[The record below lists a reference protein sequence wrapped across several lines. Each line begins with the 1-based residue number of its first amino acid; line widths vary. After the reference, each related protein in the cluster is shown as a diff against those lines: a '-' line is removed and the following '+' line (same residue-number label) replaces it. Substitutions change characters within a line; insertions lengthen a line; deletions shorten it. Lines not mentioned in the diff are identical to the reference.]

1 MLISRFGFLRWLLSV
16 AFVTGFVSVSQA
28 VAWEDDFNDQSITD
42 NNPVTWI
49 TNLGQPD
56 HEPGSFFPGV
66 YSAATAEF
74 PGDLLMDPD
83 PDSPTGSS
91 SAFVPI
97 PFTDTYIRTQGKVLP
112 DPLDPE
118 NNTGGNLVL
127 TARIDANTVSGYI
140 MYFDVSNN
148 LNVQLLLGGETA
160 DINGI
165 NNTVEIPF
173 NASEEVVI
181 QLDVVGNQLSGY
193 AWLANDPLGKPA
205 TPQLSV
211 TDLDNTFAGAGI
223 SGIAYDEDDFGTS
236 GVYRYV
242 KAQDTPF
249 IDPILGDYNGNGKV
263 DAADYVVW
271 RNGDSPDDT
280 QAGYDLWK
288 SRFGVGEA
296 SGSGSSLSAVP
307 EPAGLVLA
315 LVAIVASTL
324 GGRRR
329 ST

>member
-1 MLISRFGFLRWLLSV
+1 MLISRFGFLRWLLSLV
-16 AFVTGFVSVSQA
+16 LLTGLVSVAQA
-28 VAWEDDFNDQSITD
+28 VAWEDDFNDGSITD

-56 HEPGSFFPGV
+56 HEPGSYFPGT
-66 YSAATAEF
+66 YDASS
-74 PGDLLMDPD
+74 GDLLLDPD
-83 PDSPTGSS
+83 PDSPLGQM
-91 SAFVPI
+91 SAFVPVNF
-97 PFTDTYIRTQGKVLP
+97 PNDVYIRTQGKVFP
-112 DPLDPE
+112 DPADPE

-127 TARIDANTVSGYI
+127 TGRIDINTLSGYLV
-140 MYFDVSNN
+140 YFDVSGN
-148 LNVQLLLGGETA
+148 LNLQTLIGGTTE
-160 DINGI
+160 DIGV
-165 NNTVEIPF
+165 TWDSPF
-173 NASEEVVI
+173 NAASEVVVELNI
-181 QLDVVGNQLSGY
+181 VGDQLSAY
-193 AWLANDPLGKPA
+193 AWQADDPNGKPA
-205 TPQLSV
+205 LPQV
-211 TDLDNTFAGAGI
+211 TATDSTFA
-223 SGIAYDEDDFGTS
+223 SGIAGIAFAEDDFGTS
-236 GVYRYV
+236 GIYRYV